1 MPTISTPKKLKQSRV
16 QCVVTFTQPE
26 VAAAEEKVIERAGQ
40 SLKIPGFRP
49 GKAPAEMVRSKIDPQ
64 QMQEEVVRMLLP
76 SVLDSIFKEHNVSP
90 IIPPK
95 VDLESKEPMTV
106 TITFVERP
114 EVKVKGADK
123 IKVSKTEIKADEK
136 DFNRMLDY
144 LKQQYRS
151 TKEAD
156 RAAKQDDQVTMDF
169 FGVMDGKEVEG
180 TRAADYKIVIG
191 SKNLI
196 PGFEE
201 ELVGL
206 KKGDSKT
213 FTVTFPA
220 DYHAEALKGKPVA
233 FTVTIKAVEEVT
245 TPEFTDAFVKEHH
258 LGESFADLKKRIQ
271 DSLREQEERMDRGR
285 REKELFEAIRSA
297 TSIDLA
303 PELIAQ
309 EERTILDEIAEN
321 LAREQMTLED
331 WLKKT
336 ERTWEKMRDEVKDE
350 ATKRLTLRFGIQQL
364 MADKNVTVTD
374 EEMKAAIDEQMAGLE
389 PDERLKRAPQFAKGS
404 DAYDQLHW
412 RKRVEKLV
420 EDLLK

>member
-16 QCVVTFTQPE
+16 QCTVTFTQDE
-26 VAAAEEKVIERAGQ
+26 VKKAEDRVVERAGQ
-40 SLKIPGFRP
+40 SMNLPGFRP
-49 GKAPAEMVRSKIDPQ
+49 GKAPVEMVRAKLDPE
-64 QMQEEVVRMLLP
+64 QMNEEVVRMLLP
-76 SVLDSIFKEHNVSP
+76 QVLDSIFKDHKVTP

-95 VDLESKEPMTV
+95 VDLESKEPMKV

-123 IKVSKTEIKADEK
+123 INVSKTEIKADEK

-144 LKQQYRS
+144 LKQQYRTMS
-151 TKEAD
+151 AVD
-156 RAAKQDDQVTMDF
+156 RAAKMDDQITMDF

-180 TRAADYKIVIG
+180 TRANDYKIILG
-191 SKNLI
+191 SKTLI

-206 KKGDSKT
+206 KKGDTKT

-233 FTVTIKAVEEVT
+233 FTVSIKLVEEVKS
-245 TPEFTDAFVKEHH
+245 PEFTDAFVKEHH

-297 TSIDLA
+297 TTIDLA

-331 WLKKT
+331 WLKKSD
-336 ERTWEKMRDEVKDE
+336 RTWEKMRDEVKDE
-350 ATKRLTLRFGIQQL
+350 ATKRLTLRFGIQQM
-364 MADKNVTVTD
+364 MADRNVTVTD
-374 EEMKAAIDEQMAGLE
+374 EEMKAAIDEQLSQLE
-389 PDERLKRAPQFAKGS
+389 PEERLKRAAMFAKGS
-404 DAYDQLHW
+404 DSYDQLHW
-412 RKRVEKLV
+412 RKRVEKMV

>member
-114 EVKVKGADK
+114 EVKVKGAEK
-123 IKVSKTEIKADEK
+123 IKVSKTEIKADDK